1 MAGLLRAIALCILIT
16 AIGEPA
22 WAQSVNFPS
31 VTVGSSQAGPEVK
44 GWVYK
49 PSGSGPFS
57 SDHPGP

>member
-1 MAGLLRAIALCILIT
+1 MAGLLRAIALCILIA

-44 GWVYK
+44 GLGLQAFRQRPV
-49 PSGSGPFS
+49 PR
-57 SDHPGP
+57 DHPGP